1 MNDTLALLMIIS
13 IGLSVVIAVIIGVNW
28 KGKE

>member
-1 MNDTLALLMIIS
+1 MSDILALLMIIS
-13 IGLSVVIAVIIGVNW
+13 IGLNVVIAVIIGVNW

>member
-1 MNDTLALLMIIS
+1 MNDILALLMIIS